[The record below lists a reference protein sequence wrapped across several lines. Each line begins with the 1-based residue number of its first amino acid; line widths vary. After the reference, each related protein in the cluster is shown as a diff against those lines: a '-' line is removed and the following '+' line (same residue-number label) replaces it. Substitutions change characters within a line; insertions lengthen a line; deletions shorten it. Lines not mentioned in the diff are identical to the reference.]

1 MKKSSLMTNPVYSH
15 LTIKKIKD
23 KVICRKAG
31 AWLFD
36 NRGSAS
42 VEAALAIP
50 IFLFFVANLMSLF
63 LIYEDYSSRLSKLHD
78 QAYEASVAAHMAEGG
93 NDLIVLRDTQ
103 PIRPIIGNIAFDE
116 STAAVAACTKKWTG
130 YDLMSGIDISDD
142 EEYVYITESGSVYHR
157 SKDCSH
163 LRVSISICSSEDV
176 ASRRNASG
184 EKYKPCEKCAGG
196 KSTGL
201 LFITDQ
207 GNRYHNS
214 PACSGL
220 KRTIKTVP
228 LSEVEGWPACSICG
242 R

>member
-1 MKKSSLMTNPVYSH
+1 MTNPVYSH
-15 LTIKKIKD
+15 LTIKNLK

-31 AWLFD
+31 AWLFN

-42 VEAALAIP
+42 VEATLAIP
-50 IFLFFVANLMSLF
+50 IFLFFVANLLSLF
-63 LIYEDYSSRLSKLHD
+63 IMYEGYSVRLSKLHD
-78 QAYEASVAAHMAEGG
+78 EVYEASVAAHMAEGG
-93 NDLIVLRDTQ
+93 NDLIILTDTL
-103 PIRPIIGNIAFDE
+103 PIHPIIGNIAFED
-116 STAAVAACTKKWTG
+116 SSAKVAACSKKWTG
-130 YDLMSGIDISDD
+130 YDLTSGIDLSDD

-163 LRVSISICSSEDV
+163 LRVNISVCSSDDI
-176 ASRRNASG
+176 ASKRNANG
-184 EKYKPCEKCAGG
+184 EKYRPCEKCGGG

-228 LSEVEGWPACSICG
+228 LSEVEGRPPCSVCG